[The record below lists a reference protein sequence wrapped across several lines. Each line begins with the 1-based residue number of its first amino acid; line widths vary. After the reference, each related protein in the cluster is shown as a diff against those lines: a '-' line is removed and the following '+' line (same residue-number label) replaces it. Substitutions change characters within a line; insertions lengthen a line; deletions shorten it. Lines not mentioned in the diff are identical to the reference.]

1 MGFLLWDVGNFTFY
15 TGYIHRLHRCFVRT
29 VTRLFVKLCLLL
41 GPSRTMTLMFCYCV
55 KDKSWIWENVL
66 GENKL
71 QKPGKDI
78 WNIYLYIIIGQIG
91 RAHV

>member
-1 MGFLLWDVGNFTFY
+1 
-15 TGYIHRLHRCFVRT
+15 
-29 VTRLFVKLCLLL
+29 
-41 GPSRTMTLMFCYCV
+41 MTLMFCYCV

-78 WNIYLYIIIGQIG
+78 WNIYLYIIIGPEKKND
-91 RAHV
+91 